1 MSDEPELQKNQSGEW
16 VVYLQ
21 QLLAHAG
28 YWQGETN
35 GEFGDDL
42 ESAVTQYQSAYG
54 LTADGVVRHDTW
66 DALTGRATQ
75 SGGGEANDE
84 HHDEVYL
91 EPDHIPEMMLLL
103 QAQGDPDTYL
113 RSIGI
118 DPAELQ
124 SNA

>member
-28 YWQGETN
+28 YWQGDTD

-42 ESAVTQYQSAYG
+42 EYAVTQYQSAFG
-54 LTADGVVRHDTW
+54 LSADGVVRHDMW
-66 DALTGRATQ
+66 DALTGRATH
-75 SGGGEANDE
+75 SGGDE
-84 HHDEVYL
+84 HHDEVHID
-91 EPDHIPEMMLLL
+91 PSHIPEMVLLL
-103 QAQGDPDTYL
+103 QAQGDSDAYL

-118 DPAELQ
+118 DPAQLQ
-124 SNA
+124 ANA